1 MEYLQRWPS
10 YLAAGP
16 YVFQKQ
22 LNASQIIWYNKHNL
36 VGKRSF
42 YITTLP
48 DKGTNHK
55 EQLYHTNGAI
65 KACSVFK
72 SDFS

>member
-1 MEYLQRWPS
+1 MEYLQRGPPHLS
-10 YLAAGP
+10 AGP

-48 DKGTNHK
+48 DKGTNHRAG
-55 EQLYHTNGAI
+55 QGRAVL
-65 KACSVFK
+65 
-72 SDFS
+72 

>member
-22 LNASQIIWYNKHNL
+22 LNASQIIWYNKHIL
-36 VGKRSF
+36 LDKSSF
-42 YITTLP
+42 
-48 DKGTNHK
+48 
-55 EQLYHTNGAI
+55 
-65 KACSVFK
+65 
-72 SDFS
+72 

>member
-1 MEYLQRWPS
+1 MEYLQRGPPHLS
-10 YLAAGP
+10 AGL

-42 YITTLP
+42 YITTLQI
-48 DKGTNHK
+48 K
-55 EQLYHTNGAI
+55 EQITGQGKAGQSYDTNDSI
-65 KACSVFK
+65 KP
-72 SDFS
+72 